1 MKDLSTKYF
10 LTSADYSIQLYIQY
24 MKEIKWNA
32 LKSERLKRTRG
43 VSFEE
48 IIASRLI
55 DIRKHPNRVNQK
67 ILIYQHK
74 GYLWAVPYVIEGE
87 AIFLKTI
94 YPSRKLTKLYKK
106 GVRHEKD

>member
-1 MKDLSTKYF
+1 MYIHNMKT
-10 LTSADYSIQLYIQY
+10 IR
-24 MKEIKWNA
+24 WNA

-55 DIRKHPNRVNQK
+55 DIRKHPNRENQK
-67 ILIYQHK
+67 ILIYRHK
-74 GYLWAVPYVIEGE
+74 GYLWAVPYVIEGD

-94 YPSRKLTKLYKK
+94 YPSRKLKKFYKE
-106 GVRHEKD
+106 GEI